1 MKVNLKYTRR
11 GIDGLD
17 AIVCWCEIKLEKSF
31 SLKMVHTILHFSRK
45 NDLILARTNHR
56 SVLEYDDL

>member
-11 GIDGLD
+11 GIDGID
-17 AIVCWCEIKLEKSF
+17 VIVWCKIKMEKSF
-31 SLKMVHTILHFSRK
+31 SLRMVHAIIHFSRK

-56 SVLEYDDL
+56 SVLEYNDL